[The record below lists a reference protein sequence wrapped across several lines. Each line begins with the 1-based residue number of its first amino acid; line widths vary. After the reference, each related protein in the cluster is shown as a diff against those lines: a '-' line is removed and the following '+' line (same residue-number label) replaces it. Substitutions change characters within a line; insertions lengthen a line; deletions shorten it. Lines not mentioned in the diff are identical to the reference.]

1 MEWVESAAFGFLLS
15 AGCSRDP
22 MDFPGLSNFTCEMA
36 QRGAGDRD
44 SRQFVEALEDL
55 GVDRSAAV
63 SNGHTSFGGATLATN
78 LYKALDIYADI
89 LRDPHLPERQ
99 MDEGLLVCLQELRA
113 IKDDLSQRVMMQL
126 RARQYPDP
134 WGRSAYGTEKALRS
148 ISIRDI
154 QRHHQQYYC
163 PNESILSVAGR
174 IEWPRLLDH
183 VGQLLEDWQP
193 VEQPKI
199 VETPVSEQYLHIQH
213 ESNQTHIGI
222 GYASVPYAAPSYYQA
237 RGAVGV
243 LSDGMSS
250 RLFTEV
256 REKRGLCYSV
266 YASTHSLKDRGSV
279 LCYCGTSSERAQ
291 QSLDVMM
298 AELVRLAEGIEQQE
312 LGRLKARVKSS
323 LIMQQE
329 SSRAR
334 AAAIATDW
342 HLLGRVQTLDEL
354 SQVIDGLTCD
364 SINRYLAENPPTD
377 FQVVTLGS
385 QALEVPVEVS

>member
-78 LYKALDIYADI
+78 LYEALDIYADI

-99 MDEGLLVCLQELRA
+99 MDEGLLVCLQELRT

-148 ISIRDI
+148 ISIHDI

-163 PNESILSVAGR
+163 PNESIPVWPAGSNGHGCGITSVSCLRTGNRSNCRKSWKPPCPSGTCISSMNPTRHTSASDIR
-174 IEWPRLLDH
+174 
-183 VGQLLEDWQP
+183 
-193 VEQPKI
+193 
-199 VETPVSEQYLHIQH
+199 VSRMQRPI
-213 ESNQTHIGI
+213 TTK
-222 GYASVPYAAPSYYQA
+222 PAAQWAY
-237 RGAVGV
+237 
-243 LSDGMSS
+243 
-250 RLFTEV
+250 
-256 REKRGLCYSV
+256 
-266 YASTHSLKDRGSV
+266 
-279 LCYCGTSSERAQ
+279 
-291 QSLDVMM
+291 
-298 AELVRLAEGIEQQE
+298 
-312 LGRLKARVKSS
+312 
-323 LIMQQE
+323 
-329 SSRAR
+329 
-334 AAAIATDW
+334 
-342 HLLGRVQTLDEL
+342 
-354 SQVIDGLTCD
+354 
-364 SINRYLAENPPTD
+364 
-377 FQVVTLGS
+377 
-385 QALEVPVEVS
+385 